1 MQERSALRHPAAAR
15 IANLLAVSA
24 VALGLAACEK
34 MKEPTTGQK
43 IDSAL
48 ERTEQAAAAAK
59 ADAQK
64 AMQAAQVKVEEGA
77 TKAEAAARDAEA
89 AARQAGN
96 SALAMADD
104 GAITAQ
110 VSSGLAKDPD
120 LSALKIDVDTHNGVV
135 TLKGPAPSQAAKD
148 RAATIAQ
155 GVKGVSSV
163 LNQLDIKPG

>member
-1 MQERSALRHPAAAR
+1 MQEPSALRHPAAR

-59 ADAQK
+59 ANAEK
-64 AMQAAQVKVEEGA
+64 AMQSAQVKVEEGA
-77 TKAEAAARDAEA
+77 AKAEVAARDAEA
-89 AARQAGN
+89 AARQAAN
-96 SALAMADD
+96 SALAIADD
-104 GAITAQ
+104 AAITAQ
-110 VSSGLAKDPD
+110 VSSGLAKEPD
-120 LSALKIDVDTHNGVV
+120 LSALKINVNTHNGVV
-135 TLKGPAPSQAAKD
+135 TLKGPAPSQTAKD
-148 RAATIAQ
+148 KAANIAQ

-163 LNQLDIKPG
+163 VNQLDVQPG